1 MGSNFELLF
10 GKVAIVTGASRGIGR
25 AIAELFAAH
34 GASVVIGGRSEE
46 VDATA
51 AAILAADGR
60 VTAVKGDLREEVHQ
74 KALITTARSAFGG
87 LDILVNNAG
96 VLYQGLLGMVEMQKI
111 RDMFEVN
118 VHAVINLTQYAVRL
132 MAVKRSGSII
142 NLTSIAGTEAIE
154 GMPGYSSAKAA
165 VIGFTK
171 SAAKELAPKGIRVNG
186 IAPGFVDTDMT
197 RAMPPELH
205 RKRVEGIRMGRI
217 GTPEDIA
224 KAALFFASNLSEYVT
239 GQILGVDGSMIV

>member
-1 MGSNFELLF
+1 MASTCELLA
-10 GKVAIVTGASRGIGR
+10 GRVAVVTGASRGIGR

-34 GASVVIGGRSEE
+34 GASVVISGRSE
-46 VDATA
+46 DLSATA
-51 AAILAADGR
+51 AAI
-60 VTAVKGDLREEVHQ
+60 TASGGKAHAVQGDVREEAHQ
-74 KALITTARSAFGG
+74 KALIVAARGTFGG

-96 VLYQGLLGMVEMQKI
+96 VLYQGLLGMVEMAKV

-132 MAVKRSGSII
+132 MAAKKSGSII
-142 NLTSIAGTEAIE
+142 NLTSIAGTQAIE
-154 GMPGYSSAKAA
+154 GMPGYSAAKAA
-165 VIGFTK
+165 VIGFTQ

-186 IAPGFVDTDMT
+186 IAPGFIDTDMT
-197 RAMPPELH
+197 RAMPPDLH

-224 KAALFFASNLSEYVT
+224 NAALFFAADLSSYVT